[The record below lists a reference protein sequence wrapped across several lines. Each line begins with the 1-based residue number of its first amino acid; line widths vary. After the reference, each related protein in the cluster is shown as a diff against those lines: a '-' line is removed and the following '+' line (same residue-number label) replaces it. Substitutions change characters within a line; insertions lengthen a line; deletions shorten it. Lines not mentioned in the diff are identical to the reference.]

1 MTTSEYLAS
10 LGITVQQAHDF
21 IFAHLDDA
29 VLIYNTAD
37 QYDVTNAMLSE
48 IVGGVTTQQVRDFFD
63 SRGLNSAALEPPSVP
78 DPPVYD
84 TVPDGTAALVGVAPE
99 GSFSN

>member
-10 LGITVQQAHDF
+10 LGITMQQAHDF

-29 VLIYNTAD
+29 ALIYNTAN
-37 QYDVTNAMLSE
+37 QYDVTNAMLGE

-63 SRGLNSAALEPPSVP
+63 SRGLNSAELEPPIVP

-84 TVPDGTAALVGVAPE
+84 AVPDGMADLVGVGPE